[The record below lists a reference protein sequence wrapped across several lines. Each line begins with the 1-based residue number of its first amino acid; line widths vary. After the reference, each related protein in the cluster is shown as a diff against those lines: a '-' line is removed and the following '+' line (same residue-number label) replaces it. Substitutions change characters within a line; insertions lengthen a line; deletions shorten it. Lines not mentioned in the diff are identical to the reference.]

1 MPADRAAARL
11 AGVAGAVSLAW
22 VLSLAASAHAQLAA
36 AGAITTDYRYRGISL
51 SGGRPALSLDLSWDV
66 TGGRADGAYVGASLI
81 GGPGAGDAG
90 PRLSHLEYLG
100 YARRLGG
107 DWAWDVGLSHA
118 DFTRYV
124 GAGAADNGEVYAGL
138 RRAAV
143 SAYLHY
149 SPDYFGS
156 RERTLY
162 SELEAS
168 LHAAAHWRLFAH
180 VGALTPLGGAALFP
194 FRERYDASAGIAA
207 LLSRGELRL
216 SVTTAGPAVYS
227 GEGAP
232 SRSALV
238 LAASCFF

>member
-66 TGGRADGAYVGASLI
+66 
-81 GGPGAGDAG
+81 
-90 PRLSHLEYLG
+90 
-100 YARRLGG
+100 
-107 DWAWDVGLSHA
+107 GLSHA

-162 SELEAS
+162 AELEAS